1 MNSRTWL
8 AAAALGIVAAA
19 TWFGLLPLVRS
30 LQQPTAFPQQAA
42 TLPVPTTKV
51 VPASRVEIVSHAR
64 GTGRF
69 ISARVRHHAHR
80 ATPARSGYVAR
91 TVTPARAAAP
101 ATAPIASS
109 RPAISGSGEPSTR
122 GFASG
127 AGGQGNALDG
137 GSTSTPSTTP

>member
-42 TLPVPTTKV
+42 MLPARTTKI
-51 VPASRVEIVSHAR
+51 VPVSRVEIISHAR

-69 ISARVRHHAHR
+69 ISARVHRRAHHATAAHSGFV
-80 ATPARSGYVAR
+80 ARS
-91 TVTPARAAAP
+91 VTPARTAAP
-101 ATAPIASS
+101 TTTPIAAS
-109 RPAISGSGEPSTR
+109 RPAISGSGEPGTR

-127 AGGQGNALDG
+127 ASGQGNALLG